1 MSSFGSKTSRLAT
14 QKSDEKLAQNDEK
27 AREESELKFK
37 QMLLDL
43 VADLLHDLYLENYAS
58 EAPLFEFVP
67 HFKQKSKKKHFNN
80 VIQGPTDVRTAK
92 ELIKSKLFQIIKC
105 ENAQTTKHKKSK
117 WRMQKRLDLI
127 DQLLDVEMREQ
138 DPEWSNYDAE
148 EYEAK
153 IMIADNI
160 FDMILLDTLNCFKL
174 NELKRENRQLEQKP

>member
-1 MSSFGSKTSRLAT
+1 
-14 QKSDEKLAQNDEK
+14 
-27 AREESELKFK
+27 
-37 QMLLDL
+37 
-43 VADLLHDLYLENYAS
+43 
-58 EAPLFEFVP
+58 
-67 HFKQKSKKKHFNN
+67 
-80 VIQGPTDVRTAK
+80 
-92 ELIKSKLFQIIKC
+92 
-105 ENAQTTKHKKSK
+105 
-117 WRMQKRLDLI
+117 MQKRLDLI